1 MDGSKRVTPDMWLE
15 YRTRHKFQ
23 GPHCLCPLLRTTDK
37 ELSFTE
43 ARIQLKDSGD
53 HIGEYVAECPNGRCE
68 YLGQYPVVF
77 QDKESLTRRKK
88 LVSLEQT
95 YALYG
100 IPVKTHAP
108 RGTLFHREACG
119 G

>member
-1 MDGSKRVTPDMWLE
+1 VDGSKRVTPDMWLE
-15 YRTRHKFQ
+15 HRTRHKFQ

-68 YLGQYPVVF
+68 YLGQYPAVF
-77 QDKESLTRRKK
+77 
-88 LVSLEQT
+88 
-95 YALYG
+95 
-100 IPVKTHAP
+100 
-108 RGTLFHREACG
+108 
-119 G
+119 